1 MRWHFLGD
9 LSLRRGKGK
18 KKKNKKQNE
27 KRKTLKT
34 YRMVLESSRLHPKS
48 STSPNAEQWVQV
60 GKGPGSAGQKART
73 AACSPSLSH

>member
-48 STSPNAEQWVQV
+48 STSPNAEQWVRWAKGLALQ
-60 GKGPGSAGQKART
+60 GKKQELLLAVPA
-73 AACSPSLSH
+73 